1 MTATTFAPPPPLVS
15 RRLKRLADTLT
26 NLVDARTGLIR
37 YVAEEPRRPEF
48 PDIVQYAAETCET
61 EAFLN
66 QSAFGKTGGC
76 ATSRPVALAK
86 AVGEAVERYSAAI
99 YEEEDFPLHT
109 AADAPFACVPPE
121 DWALNT
127 PDQYAA
133 PDFQWMP
140 FTAET
145 PVRWARARDLRTG
158 EAVGVPAAMVHV
170 PFYFYPDSGEPPI
183 CQPISTGLACHCSW
197 AEAVIGGLCEV
208 VERDAFMITWQAR
221 MARPRIDRETLSP
234 ANRALLTHLESTG
247 ATVTLFDV
255 TMDNGLPAVMVVQTH
270 DAPTMPA
277 ITFACSAALEAEEA
291 VRKAM
296 EEATHTARWMFYIK
310 HRNGWLNPGDDCAN
324 VDGQERHLQFWATH
338 DRRALADWVFSND
351 TVVPFD
357 SLPSPG
363 TGDPA
368 ADLDL
373 VVDRIAATGHRPL
386 AVDITPVDVAQAG
399 LTVVR
404 ALVPGYHPLIMG
416 YPIRAKGGRRLWSV
430 PQALGYPGIDPATGD
445 NPLPHPFP

>member
-1 MTATTFAPPPPLVS
+1 MADLLAPPPPAVS
-15 RRLKRLADTLT
+15 RRLRRLADTLL
-26 NLVDARTGLIR
+26 NLVDARTGIIR

-76 ATSRPVALAK
+76 AFSRPAALAK

-99 YEEEDFPLHT
+99 YEEEDFPLF
-109 AADAPFACVPPE
+109 AYADAPAPCIPP
-121 DWALNT
+121 DAWALNS
-127 PDQYAA
+127 DWQYAR
-133 PDFQWMP
+133 PNFEWVP
-140 FTAET
+140 FTDAT
-145 PVRWARARDLRTG
+145 PVRWTTARDLRTG
-158 EAVGVPAAMVHV
+158 EAVGVPAAMVQV

-197 AEAVIGGLCEV
+197 EEAVIGGLCEV

-221 MARPRIDRETLSP
+221 MSRPRIDRATLSTT
-234 ANRALLTHLESTG
+234 NRALLARLESTG
-247 ATVTLFDV
+247 ATVTLFDL
-255 TMDNGLPAVMVVQTH
+255 TMDNRLPAVMVVQTH
-270 DAPTMPA
+270 ESPDMPA

-310 HRNGWLNPGDDCAN
+310 HKQGPLDPGTDFMH

-338 DRRALADWVFSND
+338 DHRPLADWVFASD
-351 TVVPFD
+351 EVVPFE

-363 TGDPA
+363 TGDPHR
-368 ADLDL
+368 DLATL
-373 VVDRIAATGHRPL
+373 VERIAQTGHRPL
-386 AVDITPVDVAQAG
+386 AADITPVDVADAG
-399 LTVVR
+399 LKVVR

-416 YPIRAKGGRRLWSV
+416 YPIRATGGSRLWSV
-430 PQALGYPGIDPATGD
+430 PKALGYPGGERASGD